1 MSVKK
6 LCEQNQEHRYEIV
19 EAREKILALE
29 QKIKANEKVIWK
41 ECEHEWEWDTA
52 SGYMNA
58 IVIIVNTVNYGVII
72 ICINK

>member
-1 MSVKK
+1 MSVEQ

-29 QKIKANEKVIWK
+29 QKIKANEKFIWK

-52 SGYMNA
+52 SGVYERNCYYCKHCKLWRNHYM
-58 IVIIVNTVNYGVII
+58 YQ
-72 ICINK
+72 